1 MSKRNVIGVCALL
14 LVFGL
19 SIWFLTGFRE
29 EEPSLK
35 GKKLSKWISEYRL
48 SANPASREEAER
60 AVLAIGTNALPTF
73 LHWIQ
78 QEDSS
83 LRAKVF
89 RLVRRLPG
97 NKTDLRQA
105 IHKRGLAGFG
115 FHILGSEARPAIPEL
130 TRLLENDAS
139 AIDFPA
145 KLMVAES
152 AVAALREI
160 GSPAIPAL
168 VQAVTNRHESVRKA
182 AAQTLGEFGTTA
194 AQAVPALVG
203 CLSDTNAEM
212 RLLAVRSL
220 GQIGQDENVVVPA
233 LANILAD
240 RWELN
245 RIAAVTALRAF
256 GPRAESAAPHL
267 LQILTNQSESDQVR
281 DVAKK
286 ALAAI
291 SGSADVRNDA
301 NEIAPPNS
309 R

>member
-1 MSKRNVIGVCALL
+1 MSRRNVIGVCALL

-105 IHKRGLAGFG
+105 IHKRGLVGFG
-115 FHILGSEARPAIPEL
+115 FHILGSEAR
-130 TRLLENDAS
+130 
-139 AIDFPA
+139 
-145 KLMVAES
+145 
-152 AVAALREI
+152 
-160 GSPAIPAL
+160 PAIPAL

-212 RLLAVRSL
+212 RLLAVRS
-220 GQIGQDENVVVPA
+220 
-233 LANILAD
+233 
-240 RWELN
+240 
-245 RIAAVTALRAF
+245 
-256 GPRAESAAPHL
+256 
-267 LQILTNQSESDQVR
+267 
-281 DVAKK
+281 
-286 ALAAI
+286 
-291 SGSADVRNDA
+291 
-301 NEIAPPNS
+301 
-309 R
+309 